1 MMAHPWMCSKKSTP
15 QTLRHLPN
23 NERHPF
29 HPQSYSVPISRMPN
43 KQTPSG
49 LQYGIPKP
57 EKKDRIGVKRKKQ
70 RKKDDDF
77 WQSGVPELGNCFN
90 CKKWRYLCGD
100 HEIPRRFGKTRQD
113 PANRRNCCKQCNGEL
128 EALSCEKLTEKYPT
142 SPLIPEWKE
151 TINRK
156 TL

>member
-1 MMAHPWMCSKKSTP
+1 MESPNLKKRTELESNE
-15 QTLRHLPN
+15 RN
-23 NERHPF
+23 NERKMT
-29 HPQSYSVPISRMPN
+29 ISGNQESPN
-43 KQTPSG
+43 SAIALTVKSG
-49 LQYGIPKP
+49 DTFAVITKY
-57 EKKDRIGVKRKKQ
+57 
-70 RKKDDDF
+70 
-77 WQSGVPELGNCFN
+77 
-90 CKKWRYLCGD
+90 
-100 HEIPRRFGKTRQD
+100 GKTRQD